1 MKIVNTDREIFISQE
16 RLEEFQRNFQK
27 RIFAE
32 KEFSF
37 YNNNE
42 GENKTNRYCITKPI
56 LQ

>member
-1 MKIVNTDREIFISQE
+1 MKIVNTHRENLHISGKTWG
-16 RLEEFQRNFQK
+16 FQRNFQK

-42 GENKTNRYCITKPI
+42 GENKTNIYCTTKPI

>member
-42 GENKTNRYCITKPI
+42 GENKTNRYCTTKPI

>member
-42 GENKTNRYCITKPI
+42 GENKTNIYCTTKPI